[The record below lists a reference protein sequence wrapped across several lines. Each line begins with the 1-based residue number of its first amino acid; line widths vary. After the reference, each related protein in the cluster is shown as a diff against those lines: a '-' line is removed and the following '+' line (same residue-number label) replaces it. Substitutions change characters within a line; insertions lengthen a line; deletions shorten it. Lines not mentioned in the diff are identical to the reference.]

1 MEAGIVSGILG
12 GVGKDLVALGI
23 MRKVDAFNMWFEKVS
38 RTDVSEE
45 ARTWDMQLQ

>member
-23 MRKVDAFNMWFEKVS
+23 MRKVDAG
-38 RTDVSEE
+38 
-45 ARTWDMQLQ
+45 ARTFLASGFGMLDV